1 MVVVATKSG
10 NFRVPTWRVVAKSS
24 RRSGSTGQHGSSN
37 PAQRTE
43 EERVRVFRL
52 ERRRGISAILTSTLG
67 ENGAKICSMGDALA
81 NQEEPRHGAG
91 AEAKISR
98 LRCDQIMEGFGILT
112 ARHADVVRHA
122 DEEAAVSEKVADANR
137 KGARRIATSEYNAV
151 VEDSMRKR
159 RVAMHAAEK
168 DHTDNVGAA
177 RVLKV
182 KRLAEI
188 EAQHVEALAR
198 ARSEGMRVRSAIEK
212 AGAQVRELE
221 EEVLLRSPDTVS
233 REDYR
238 KGVHKEVNARMK
250 VFYDEVSREEGSGL
264 DETIMVSSTESTI
277 DIMSSDEGSNRPD
290 AESADT
296 KMGEGATPD
305 IRGGH
310 LSGGGI
316 VGVDGSE
323 SDGCGVDVQVVESEA
338 PTPVPIPREWVA
350 LADGIGMVVEEGGEE
365 TGTE

>member
-1 MVVVATKSG
+1 M
-10 NFRVPTWRVVAKSS
+10 
-24 RRSGSTGQHGSSN
+24 
-37 PAQRTE
+37 
-43 EERVRVFRL
+43 
-52 ERRRGISAILTSTLG
+52 TSTLG
-67 ENGAKICSMGDALA
+67 ENGAKVCSMGDTLA

-112 ARHADVVRHA
+112 ALHADVVRHA
-122 DEEAAVSEKVADANR
+122 NEEAGMSERVADANR

-159 RVAMHAAEK
+159 RAAMHAAEK

-188 EAQHVEALAR
+188 EAQYVEALAR
-198 ARSEGMRVRSAIEK
+198 ARTEGMRVRSAIEK
-212 AGAQVRELE
+212 AGAQVKELE

-250 VFYDEVSREEGSGL
+250 IFYDEVSREEVSGL
-264 DETIMVSSTESTI
+264 DETIMVSSTETTI
-277 DIMSSDEGSNRPD
+277 DIMSSDEGV
-290 AESADT
+290 
-296 KMGEGATPD
+296 GEGEQQGEGTEQ
-305 IRGGH
+305 REGE
-310 LSGGGI
+310 
-316 VGVDGSE
+316 GVAEDGS
-323 SDGCGVDVQVVESEA
+323 GVEERVVESEA
-338 PTPVPIPREWVA
+338 PTPVRAPAPQEWAA
-350 LADGIGMVVEEGGEE
+350 LADGIGMVIEEEGEG
-365 TGTE
+365 TGTK

>member
-1 MVVVATKSG
+1 M
-10 NFRVPTWRVVAKSS
+10 
-24 RRSGSTGQHGSSN
+24 
-37 PAQRTE
+37 
-43 EERVRVFRL
+43 
-52 ERRRGISAILTSTLG
+52 TSTLG

-112 ARHADVVRHA
+112 ALHADVVRHA

-250 VFYDEVSREEGSGL
+250 VFYNEVSREEGSGL

-277 DIMSSDEGSNRPD
+277 DIMSSDEGVGEGEQQTEGALTEMDKANRPD

-316 VGVDGSE
+316 VGVDESE
-323 SDGCGVDVQVVESEA
+323 NDGCGVEERVVESEA
-338 PTPVPIPREWVA
+338 PTPVPVPREWVA

-365 TGTE
+365 TGTK